1 MEDGPEAVPSDDVPP
16 WFPTGLVVMPATLDS
31 LEAGLPTPWGR
42 LHGWDPK
49 PAFHA
54 AWWSDQAD
62 RAWGEWPAS
71 VSTVEVVAHHCW
83 GVEVHLD
90 DHLTAHVYPLQTGH
104 EVSTLALHE
113 AWRNALVGTELLLPV
128 GGLKHE
134 RGDAVA
140 VFPRHRV
147 SSVESEASA
156 SSPTTLAARLGRL
169 HAPLVAH
176 ATPNAERRWNERLK
190 AIEDRLKTHTLW
202 RAPHTS
208 DVVGLPSIHPGFV
221 HTDDGASALVP
232 LPRPLV
238 NHLLCQPQRRPG
250 LANAAVLE
258 QQLAL
263 LNQFTNLSEREAFY
277 AAWAAEVPPAWSSPS
292 AWSSANGG
300 VWIWRY
306 EAMLLLLAEARA
318 FGMPDQ
324 AKRCEAWLRD
334 VSRIQARLGE
344 LRTVLA
350 VRKGTMWS
358 ALIAGAWSVG
368 GAGAWPLTAVLAAVS
383 LVAHGVYRQRL
394 PAPI

>member
-1 MEDGPEAVPSDDVPP
+1 MEDGRQAVPSDDAPP
-16 WFPTGLVVMPATLDS
+16 WFPTGLVVMPERLDS
-31 LEAGLPTPWGR
+31 LAAGLPTPWGR
-42 LHGWDPK
+42 LHGWDPE
-49 PAFHA
+49 PAFQA

-62 RAWGEWPAS
+62 RAWGAWPAS
-71 VSTVEVVAHHCW
+71 VRTVEVVAHHRW

-90 DHLTAHVYPLQTGH
+90 DHLTAHVYPLHTGH

-113 AWRNALVGTELLLPV
+113 VWRTALEGTELLLPV

-134 RGDAVA
+134 RGDAVT
-140 VFPRHRV
+140 VFPRHRM
-147 SSVESEASA
+147 SSIETEASA
-156 SSPTTLAARLGRL
+156 SSPTTLVARLGAL
-169 HAPLVAH
+169 HAALAPL

-190 AIEDRLKTHTLW
+190 AIEDRLKSHTLW
-202 RAPHTS
+202 RAPHTKA
-208 DVVGLPSIHPGFV
+208 VVGLPSVHPGFG
-221 HTDDGASALVP
+221 HTNDGASALVP

-250 LANAAVLE
+250 LANAAAVE
-258 QQLAL
+258 QALAL
-263 LNQFTNLSEREAFY
+263 LDRFTNLSEREAFY
-277 AAWAAEVPPAWSSPS
+277 AAWAEAVPDAWSSPS

-324 AKRCEAWLRD
+324 AKHCEAWLRD

-358 ALIAGAWSVG
+358 ALVAGAWSVG

-383 LVAHGVYRQRL
+383 VVAHGVYRQRL

>member
-1 MEDGPEAVPSDDVPP
+1 MEDGHKAVPSDDAPP
-16 WFPTGLVVMPATLDS
+16 WFPKGLVVVPERLDS
-31 LEAGLPTPWGR
+31 LEGGLPTPWGR

-54 AWWSDQAD
+54 AWWSGQAD
-62 RAWGEWPAS
+62 QAWGEWPAS
-71 VSTVEVVAHHCW
+71 VNAVKVVGHHRW

-104 EVSTLALHE
+104 DVSTLALHG
-113 AWRNALVGTELLLPV
+113 AWHTALERTELLLPV
-128 GGLKHE
+128 GGLKNE
-134 RGDAVA
+134 RGDLVT
-140 VFPRHRV
+140 VFPRHHV
-147 SSVESEASA
+147 SSVEAEANA
-156 SSPTTLAARLGRL
+156 SSPTTLVARWGAL
-169 HAPLVAH
+169 HSALATH

-208 DVVGLPSIHPGFV
+208 AVVGLPPVHPGMANLGE
-221 HTDDGASALVP
+221 DGSVLVP
-232 LPRPLV
+232 LPRPLA

-258 QQLAL
+258 QELAL
-263 LNQFTNLSEREAFY
+263 LGRFTDLSEREAFY
-277 AAWAAEVPPAWSSPS
+277 AAWAAEVPPAWSSTS

-306 EAMLLLLAEARA
+306 EAMLLLLAEGRA
-318 FGMPDQ
+318 FGMADQ
-324 AKRCEAWLRD
+324 VTRCEMWLRD

-358 ALIAGAWSVG
+358 ALAAGAWSVG
-368 GAGAWPLTAVLAAVS
+368 GAGAWPLTAALAAVS
-383 LVAHGVYRQRL
+383 LLAHGAYRQRL

>member
-1 MEDGPEAVPSDDVPP
+1 MEEGSGTAASGDAPP
-16 WFPTGLVVMPATLDS
+16 WFPIGLVLMPERLGS
-31 LEAGLPTPWGR
+31 FGGGLPTPWGR
-42 LHGWDPK
+42 LHGWDPQ

-54 AWWSDQAD
+54 TWWSEKADQ
-62 RAWGEWPAS
+62 AWGEWPAS
-71 VSTVEVVAHHCW
+71 VSTVEVVAHHRW

-90 DHLTAHVYPLQTGH
+90 DHLTAHVYPFQTGH

-113 AWRNALVGTELLLPV
+113 AWRTALESTELLLPI
-128 GGLKHE
+128 GGLKND
-134 RGDAVA
+134 RGDRVA
-140 VFPRHRV
+140 LFPRHRM
-147 SSVESEASA
+147 SSTESEAST
-156 SSPTTLAARLGRL
+156 SSPPTLSARLGRL
-169 HAPLVAH
+169 HAALASH

-202 RAPHTS
+202 RAPHTGA
-208 DVVGLPSIHPGFV
+208 VVGLPPVNPGFV

-238 NHLLCQPQRRPG
+238 DHLLCQPQRRPG
-250 LANAAVLE
+250 LANAAALE
-258 QQLAL
+258 QELAL
-263 LNQFTNLSEREAFY
+263 LDRFADLSEREAFY
-277 AAWAAEVPPAWSSPS
+277 AAWAAEAPPAWSSSS

-318 FGMPDQ
+318 FGLDDRGR
-324 AKRCEAWLRD
+324 RCEAWLRD

-358 ALIAGAWSVG
+358 ALAAGAWSMG

-383 LVAHGVYRQRL
+383 LLAHGAYRQRL

>member
-1 MEDGPEAVPSDDVPP
+1 MEDGREAVPSDDAPP
-16 WFPTGLVVMPATLDS
+16 WFPTGLVVMPERLDS
-31 LEAGLPTPWGR
+31 LEGGLPTPWGR

-54 AWWSDQAD
+54 AWWSEQAD

-71 VSTVEVVAHHCW
+71 VSTVEVVAHHRW

-90 DHLTAHVYPLQTGH
+90 DHLTAHVYPIQTGH

-113 AWRNALVGTELLLPV
+113 AWHTALEGTELRLPV

-134 RGDAVA
+134 RGDTVN
-140 VFPRHRV
+140 VFPRHRM
-147 SSVESEASA
+147 SSLETEVNASPPA
-156 SSPTTLAARLGRL
+156 TLATRLGRL
-169 HAPLVAH
+169 HAALAAH

-202 RAPHTS
+202 RAPHTNA
-208 DVVGLPSIHPGFV
+208 VEGLPPVHPCVATLEAEGSV
-221 HTDDGASALVP
+221 LVP
-232 LPRPLV
+232 LPRPLA

-250 LANAAVLE
+250 LANAAALE
-258 QQLAL
+258 QELAL
-263 LNQFTNLSEREAFY
+263 LDRFTNLSEREAFY
-277 AAWAAEVPPAWSSPS
+277 AAWAETVPGAWSSPS

-358 ALIAGAWSVG
+358 ALVAGAWSVG
-368 GAGAWPLTAVLAAVS
+368 GAGAWPLTWVLAAVS